1 MGIHEILMIDVR
13 VREMIFANTPVN
25 EIRDYAMSKGMVTLY
40 GDGLEK
46 VVQGYTTIDE
56 IYRVAKRT
64 EQDEAADA
72 AASASAKQA
81 EAKQAEAST

>member
-1 MGIHEILMIDVR
+1 M
-13 VREMIFANTPVN
+13 AN
-25 EIRDYAMSKGMVTLY
+25 GMVTLY

-64 EQDEAADA
+64 EQDELADA
-72 AASASAKQA
+72 AAF
-81 EAKQAEAST
+81 AEASSRN